1 MVKPMSE
8 TIRAQLAKV
17 DARESMMRLVA
28 DSVPALIAYYEVD
41 TLQCLFANQR
51 YAQYNGW
58 TPQTIL
64 NKTVRE
70 VIGDAAY
77 SAIEPYVLE
86 AMAGRA
92 SHYTRE
98 QTMPDGSK
106 RVIEVNLQPHVD
118 GTEGLLGCFV
128 LINDITEHWR
138 IEQSLRQSEERLGK
152 FVQATNEGI
161 IFHKDRRIYDVNEAL
176 LRMAGYAREEVIGRT
191 TMEFMPERVQEAM
204 RLQFESG
211 SEEPYDSV
219 LIHRDG
225 HEVPLECVAK
235 ILHVGSEMHRLLV
248 VRDVS
253 SQHQAQARIEY
264 LAMHDTLTNL
274 PNRVYLRERMDSI
287 LSLARRNGRR
297 VAVLFLDLDHFKTVN
312 DSLGHHI
319 GDLLL
324 REIAIRIQATVRDS
338 DVVSRLGG
346 DEFVVVLSEIASTA
360 DAAMVAEK
368 LLESIG
374 HDIVLDDHKLNISP
388 SVGISFFPAD
398 GDSPDE
404 LIRHAD
410 AAMYSAKDSGR
421 GTYKFFVPA
430 MFQRSKGA
438 LDLERQLRDAVAKRE
453 FVLHY
458 QPLQRG
464 SDGTVVGLE
473 ALVRWQHSERGLLGP
488 EEFVGFAES
497 RGIISMI
504 DHWVLRAAC
513 RQLKVWH
520 DAGCL
525 KVPVAINLSAMD
537 FRQTD
542 LADEIAGVLLETGL
556 EPRYLNIEITESV
569 LMERDGHILDALA
582 ALSKLGVGLVLDD
595 FGTGYSSLAYL
606 KRFPIS
612 KLKIDRSFVKDIET
626 DEDDLA
632 LVTAIIQMAHG
643 LKLRAVAEGVETLA
657 QLDLLKKLGCD
668 EFQGYLVSRPL
679 PPEHIKPFIN
689 A

>member
-1 MVKPMSE
+1 MNDS
-8 TIRAQLAKV
+8 IRTQLAKV
-17 DARESMMRLVA
+17 DARESMVRLVA
-28 DSVPALIAYYEVD
+28 DSLPALIAYYEVD
-41 TLQCLFANQR
+41 SLKCLFANQR

-64 NKTVRE
+64 DKTVRE

-77 SAIEPYVLE
+77 AVIEPYVLE
-86 AMAGRA
+86 AMAARG
-92 SHYTRE
+92 SLYTRE
-98 QTMPDGSK
+98 QTLPDGSK
-106 RVIEVNLQPHVD
+106 RHIEVNLVPHLTED
-118 GTEGLLGCFV
+118 GRLLGTFV

-138 IEQSLRQSEERLGK
+138 NAQSLRQSEERLSK

-161 IFHKDRRIYDVNEAL
+161 IFHKDRRIYDINDAL
-176 LRMAGYAREEVIGRT
+176 LRLAGYAREEVVGHT

-204 RLQFESG
+204 RAQFESG
-211 SEEPYDSV
+211 GEEPYESV
-219 LIHRDG
+219 LIHKDG
-225 HEVPLECVAK
+225 REVPLECVAK
-235 ILHVGSEMHRLLV
+235 KLQIGSETHHLLV
-248 VRDVS
+248 VRDMS
-253 SQHQAQARIEY
+253 MQHQAQARIEY

-274 PNRVYLRERMDSI
+274 PNRIYLRERMDSI
-287 LSLARRNGRR
+287 LSLARRNDRR

-324 REIAIRIQATVRDS
+324 REIASLIQATVRDS

-346 DEFVVVLSEIASTA
+346 DEFVVVLSEIMSTA
-360 DAAMVAEK
+360 DAAMVAQK
-368 LLESIG
+368 LLESIA
-374 HDIVLDDHKLNISP
+374 HDIVLEGHKLNVSP
-388 SVGISFFPAD
+388 SIGISFFPAD

-410 AAMYSAKDSGR
+410 AAMYSAKGSGR

-430 MFQRSKGA
+430 MFHSSKSA
-438 LDLERQLRDAVAKRE
+438 LDLERQLRDAVARRE

-458 QPLQRG
+458 QPLQHA
-464 SDGTVVGLE
+464 SNGTVVGLE
-473 ALVRWQHSERGLLGP
+473 ALVRWQHPQRGLLGP

-497 RGIISMI
+497 RGLISLI

-513 RQLKVWH
+513 RQLKTWH
-520 DAGCL
+520 DAGHL

-537 FRQTD
+537 FRQSD

-556 EPRYLNIEITESV
+556 EPCYLDIEITESV

-582 ALSKLGVGLVLDD
+582 SLSKLGVGLVLDD

-643 LKLRAVAEGVETLA
+643 LKLKAVAEGVETLA
-657 QLDLLKKLGCD
+657 QLNLLKELGCD

-679 PPEHIKPFIN
+679 PVEHLKPFLS